1 MNILGTMRETAG
13 YTLGQVAEYL
23 GMTKPVCLEY
33 ERRIIDT
40 VPYQVLE
47 KLAALYHVEEY
58 DILMGTAVPHSL
70 SGIPAHEKELIPFFT
85 LVENYLKMSRIL
97 DGADRYNPNYRI
109 NW

>member
-23 GMTKPVCLEY
+23 DIAQPVYLKY
-33 ERRIIDT
+33 EQRTIDT

-70 SGIPAHEKELIPFFT
+70 SGTPAQEKELVPFFT

-97 DGADRYNPNYRI
+97 AGADRDNPNYRI